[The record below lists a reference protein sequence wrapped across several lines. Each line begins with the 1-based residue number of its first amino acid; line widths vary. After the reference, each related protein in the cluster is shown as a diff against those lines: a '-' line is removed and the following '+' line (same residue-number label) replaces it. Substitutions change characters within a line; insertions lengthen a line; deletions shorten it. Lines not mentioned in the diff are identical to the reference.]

1 MCGILGIFSR
11 SSATSRSLTEQDAAR
26 LHHRG
31 PDGQGIFS
39 DINIS
44 LGHTRLSIL
53 DLSELG
59 RQPMTH
65 RDGNLTITYNGEVYN
80 YIEIREQLRNKGETF
95 TSNSDTEVILS
106 AYRRWGPSCLDRFR
120 GMFAFGIWDK
130 QRQALFLARDRCG
143 EKPLYY
149 WQDDK
154 HFIFASE
161 LKALIPLLPSPPR
174 LNTAAVDMYLHF
186 QYTPEPFTLLDGVHK
201 LPAAHHATITRDSW
215 HIQPARYWNIE
226 YLPERDGD
234 PAPLIQEELEK
245 AVTLTLRSDV
255 PVGVA
260 LSGGIDSGAIAAL
273 ASRHYPEPM
282 HAFSVGYPGRPPYDE
297 REQAKELASQLGMIF
312 HEVEL
317 PVDSFVA
324 FFPQLIRIMDE
335 PIADPAAFGHYA
347 IPRAAADLGIKVL
360 LTGIGGDEVFWGYE
374 WTRRSVRAN
383 QLRMALRKAPW
394 ILRSLR
400 SDGKIGN
407 AMGRIFSMGKIPA
420 AVRGMAQLLLEIG
433 GGNTPEDQLAF
444 LGNMPD
450 FANAFRFK
458 SHCYGPAMRS
468 LSPDTPYTP
477 TIGMPKKPA
486 DISAAVLRLLFETW
500 LASNCLNLGDRVSM
514 SVGVESRLPFMD
526 KGLIELAMGLRH
538 SRADHNMGHKAW
550 LTEAMCNVL
559 PQDILQRPKRGFQPP
574 VHSWLSGV
582 VAMYGQQLRDGNLV
596 REEILT
602 KEGVNSLL
610 CNTASLYGANL
621 FFTYKLVLLENWYQ
635 WITAGAE

>member
-11 SSATSRSLTEQDAAR
+11 SSATSRNLTEQDAAR

-39 DINIS
+39 DTNIS

-65 RDGNLTITYNGEVYN
+65 QDGNLTITYNGEVYN
-80 YIEIREQLRNKGETF
+80 YIEIREQLRNKGQTF

-120 GMFAFGIWDK
+120 GMFAFAIWDK

-186 QYTPEPFTLLDGVHK
+186 QYTPEPFTLLDSVYK

-215 HIQPARYWNIE
+215 HIQPVRYWNIE
-226 YLPERDGD
+226 DLPERDGD
-234 PAPLIQEELEK
+234 PASLIREELER
-245 AVTLTLRSDV
+245 AVILTLRSDV

-273 ASRHYPEPM
+273 TSRHYPEPM

-297 REQAKELASQLGMIF
+297 REQAKELAKQLGMIF

-317 PVDSFVA
+317 PVDTFVG

-394 ILRSLR
+394 ILRTLR
-400 SDGKIGN
+400 SDSKIGN
-407 AMGRIFSMGKIPA
+407 AMGRISSTGKIPA

-433 GGNTPEDQLAF
+433 GGNTPEDQLVF
-444 LGNMPD
+444 LGNTPD

-458 SHCYGPAMRS
+458 SPCYGPAMRS

-477 TIGMPKKPA
+477 TIGMPKKPE
-486 DISAAVLRLLFETW
+486 DIPAAVLRLLFETW
-500 LASNCLNLGDRVSM
+500 LTSNCLNLGDRVSM

-538 SRADHNMGHKAW
+538 SRTDHNMGHKAW
-550 LTEAMCNVL
+550 LTEAMRNVL

-582 VAMYGQQLRDGNLV
+582 VGMYGQQLRDGNLV

-610 CNTASLYGANL
+610 CNTAPLHGANL

-635 WITAGAE
+635 WITAGSE